1 MLPTV
6 IDLCF
11 EMFESPESRVK
22 TCSSSPASRGT
33 TGSKICFRLIST
45 SQTAAHINNP
55 WERLESCQ
63 QDRRRSEYG
72 KGSSQLHQKFLS
84 NCFWM
89 SDSSSINS
97 SHVILLVSNYVLG
110 YRSANILYCHCQR
123 VTMGFTLSISHCQR
137 VRIFLKPN
145 SFCRRQRG
153 LNAIQAM
160 PFDST
165 QKPSITVLHTSTW
178 SDIIYRTKLF
188 VFNDVQSVKVV

>member
-1 MLPTV
+1 
-6 IDLCF
+6 
-11 EMFESPESRVK
+11 MFESPQSRVK
-22 TCSSSPASRGT
+22 TCSSSQASWGT
-33 TGSKICFRLIST
+33 TGSKICFHLIST
-45 SQTAAHINNP
+45 SQTAAHIDNP

-63 QDRRRSEYG
+63 RDRRRSEYG
-72 KGSSQLHQKFLS
+72 KGSSQLHQQLLC

-110 YRSANILYCHCQR
+110 YRSDNILYCHCQR
-123 VTMGFTLSISHCQR
+123 VTMGFTLSISHCQH
-137 VRIFLKPN
+137 VRIFLKLN

-165 QKPSITVLHTSTW
+165 QKPS
-178 SDIIYRTKLF
+178 DIIYRTKLF
-188 VFNDVQSVKVV
+188 VSNDVQSVKVI

>member
-1 MLPTV
+1 
-6 IDLCF
+6 
-11 EMFESPESRVK
+11 MFESPQSRVK
-22 TCSSSPASRGT
+22 TCSSNPASWGT
-33 TGSKICFRLIST
+33 TGSKICFHLIST
-45 SQTAAHINNP
+45 SQTAAHIDNP

-63 QDRRRSEYG
+63 RDRRRSEYG
-72 KGSSQLHQKFLS
+72 KGSSQLHQQFIR

-123 VTMGFTLSISHCQR
+123 VTMGFTLSISQH
-137 VRIFLKPN
+137 VRIFLKLN

-165 QKPSITVLHTSTW
+165 QKPSIMVLRTSTW

-188 VFNDVQSVKVV
+188 VSNDVQSVKVI